1 MRRARAG
8 DRARAASEQ
17 ISTPSSPVVARARMC
32 GERHARRVHF
42 TRSTSR
48 RLVGKVVSSKE
59 SGFRKN
65 RTDSGS
71 RVHGATNP
79 LASKSCSSLR
89 SCSASCVLARP
100 SSLRVSRA
108 WTQKTRRVCRINR
121 DVSEVSIAAFR
132 RLRRYR
138 YRSRKRRNRDDPTR
152 VHRRR
157 PRWQP
162 SSARSLWQL
171 TTSSLALSLSI
182 ELPAPPKCGR
192 SLPVS
197 TRWSIVAALNI
208 PPIGAARRR

>member
-8 DRARAASEQ
+8 NRARAASEQ

-48 RLVGKVVSSKE
+48 RLVGKVVSSKV

-71 RVHGATNP
+71 RVPRGDEPAGEQV
-79 LASKSCSSLR
+79 LL
-89 SCSASCVLARP
+89 VLAFLLGALLRFA
-100 SSLRVSRA
+100 SLA
-108 WTQKTRRVCRINR
+108 LGLRRREEFAEINR

-132 RLRRYR
+132 RRAVRYR

-171 TTSSLALSLSI
+171 TTFARIIAFDRTSSASKMRPIATRVDAL
-182 ELPAPPKCGR
+182 EYRCG
-192 SLPVS
+192 SEHS
-197 TRWSIVAALNI
+197 AH
-208 PPIGAARRR
+208 RRGETSVEK